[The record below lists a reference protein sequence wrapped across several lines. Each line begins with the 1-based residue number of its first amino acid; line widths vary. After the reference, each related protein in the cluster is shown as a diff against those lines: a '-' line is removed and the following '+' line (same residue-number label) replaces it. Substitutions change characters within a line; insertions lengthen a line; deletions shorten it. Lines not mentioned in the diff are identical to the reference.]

1 MNQIAPT
8 SHVFSYG
15 PAGAAGLAG
24 KLRTRSISLA
34 VKRVGDL
41 FLAVILLIVLAP
53 LFACSTM
60 LVLVSSR
67 GPIIFKQKR
76 VGRHGTEFWFY
87 KFRTMVVHQSDTY
100 SQAVHLN
107 GSGILFK
114 TKNDPRVTPIG
125 KWLRRFSLDEL
136 PQLVNVIKGDM
147 SMVGPRPL
155 VPFMLEPYPEFAA
168 ARSLMKPGITGL
180 WQLRARQNNTSAVY
194 MLEHD
199 LEYIQNFSLLLDLEI
214 LCSTPKAVFL
224 GRGAV

>member
-1 MNQIAPT
+1 
-8 SHVFSYG
+8 
-15 PAGAAGLAG
+15 
-24 KLRTRSISLA
+24 
-34 VKRVGDL
+34 
-41 FLAVILLIVLAP
+41 
-53 LFACSTM
+53 
-60 LVLVSSR
+60 VLVSSR

-76 VGRHGTEFWFY
+76 VGRQGTEFWFY

-100 SQAVHLN
+100 SQAVDLN
-107 GSGILFK
+107 GSGVLFK